1 MEGGLT
7 LGALEG
13 FMATWAKARTTFGEG
28 TPQDG
33 AVFDN
38 SPQLRQMQSNVESAK
53 PGSQW
58 TGAGADTYDAANQRQ
73 GRVLGDAAVLDQK
86 LRAEVDRSAAVVAAG
101 RRDLD
106 AVRHWVVSAAS
117 TVPQTPQGERMLYPI
132 VGKGAGEIAEILQ
145 KSNGDLNAIA
155 GRMRGLG
162 SEYQAL
168 AGGFKEDEG
177 GDKEVAAKLEEE
189 RKRNAQRDV
198 DLALKGDKDAQQ
210 RVRDVLNTIGPA
222 QVGGTPK
229 LNPEQASYLSQMQAQ
244 QKLRNVD
251 QLKEAAD
258 KGASDIMA
266 DSWQLM
272 SNPKL
277 EVPKTESRDGA
288 LEGNTTVKGGFDQ
301 LPDGVTSTLES
312 PGIEQSANLQK
323 IADITSTGHENFQK
337 DTDFDRGMIHKV
349 ADMMESPQW
358 RNGDPA
364 FHNPLD
370 LQMPWEPDPPP
381 PHADLERAASAAM
394 DAVSHDHQVVHDAI
408 TGKVE
413 PGNEFGQQVKIDH
426 EHFLYNLTHEEWDD
440 DGAAAGSLFDWTN
453 SAATGPEKGIAASTA
468 HAYGEYIG
476 HNSKDLMHLS
486 GSNVIGLDGVHT
498 LGDVNPHLTYAVA
511 EGLTPYINNIA
522 GLSGGLP
529 GFEALDEY
537 PLFADYTMP
546 DTKGLFAVL
555 NSDQGT
561 AALWN
566 SEVYKQALLHETAF
580 AQHPSN
586 FGADAHL
593 NASAMLRALVDDGAV
608 GAFDAFAENQ
618 NQIATT
624 EREWKEFGYD
634 AALGTLVA
642 GGGELPGAGPIAGE
656 AIDRVGGALKDEILG
671 TTEPIDPKN
680 PISNMSAET
689 ASSRILTTVALV
701 GGDIPLPQAHYDANH
716 NLIYPPGAQAVMVDG
731 EIVCP
736 PGVPFDKHSEAI
748 VKAAGD
754 VLGPAS
760 GGYSAIEG
768 MISRFNGVTETPNP
782 NG

>member
-1 MEGGLT
+1 MGVLD
-7 LGALEG
+7 G
-13 FMATWAKARTTFGEG
+13 FMTTWSKARTTFGEG

-33 AVFDN
+33 AQFDN
-38 SPQLRQMQSNVESAK
+38 SRQLQQMQSNVQSAK

-58 TGAGADTYDAANQRQ
+58 TGAGADTYDAANQKQ
-73 GRVLGDAAVLDQK
+73 GRVLGEAAALDQK

-106 AVRHWVVSAAS
+106 AVRQWVVSAAS

-155 GRMRGLG
+155 GRMRGIG

-177 GDKEVAAKLEEE
+177 GDKEVAAQLEEE

-210 RVRDVLNTIGPA
+210 RVRDVLNTIGPE
-222 QVGGTPK
+222 QVGGTTK
-229 LNPEQASYLSQMQAQ
+229 LSPEQASYLSQMQAQ
-244 QKLRNVD
+244 QQLRNVD

-277 EVPKTESRDGA
+277 EFPKTESRDGA
-288 LEGNTTVKGGFDQ
+288 IEGNTTVKGGFDQ
-301 LPDGVTSTLES
+301 LPDGIKSTLQS

-323 IADITSTGHENFQK
+323 IADITNTGHENFQK

-349 ADMMESPQW
+349 ADMMESPEW

-364 FHNPLD
+364 FDNPLD
-370 LQMPWEPDPPP
+370 LQMPWESDPPP
-381 PHADLERAASAAM
+381 PHADLERAATAAM

-408 TGKVE
+408 TGNVE
-413 PGNEFGQQVKIDH
+413 KDNEFGQQNKVNSYD
-426 EHFLYNLTHEEWDD
+426 FMYNLTHEEWDD
-440 DGAAAGSLFDWTN
+440 DGAAAGSLFDWTH
-453 SAATGPEKGIAASTA
+453 SAATGTENGIAADTA
-468 HAYGEYIG
+468 SSYAEFIG
-476 HNSKDLMHLS
+476 SHSNDLMRLD
-486 GSNVIGLDGVHT
+486 GSNVVGLEGVHT

-522 GLSGGLP
+522 GLPNGLP
-529 GFEALDEY
+529 GFDALDNVDQTGY
-537 PLFADYTMP
+537 SMP
-546 DTKGLFAVL
+546 DAKGLFAVL
-555 NSDQGT
+555 NSEQNT
-561 AALWN
+561 ATLWN
-566 SEVYKQALLHETAF
+566 TEVYKQALLHETAF
-580 AQHPSN
+580 AQNPSN

-593 NASAMLRALVDDGAV
+593 TSSATLRGLVDAGTV
-608 GAFDAFAENQ
+608 GAFDAFAQNQ
-618 NQIATT
+618 NQIAAT

-642 GGGELPGAGPIAGE
+642 GGGELPGAGTIAGE

-671 TTEPIDPKN
+671 APNPIDSKD
-680 PISNMSAET
+680 PISNMTPLQASNHILSAM
-689 ASSRILTTVALV
+689 AAVGNDVA
-701 GGDIPLPQAHYDANH
+701 LPQAHYDANH
-716 NLIYPPGAQAVMVDG
+716 NLVYPPGAQAVLVNG
-731 EIVCP
+731 EIVRP
-736 PGVPFDKHSEAI
+736 PGVSPAQFQ
-748 VKAAGD
+748 AAVVQAATD
-754 VLGPAS
+754 TLGPAA
-760 GGYSAIEG
+760 GGYSASEG
-768 MISRFNGVTETPNP
+768 IQNTYNGVTENPNP
-782 NG
+782 NK

>member
-1 MEGGLT
+1 VGVLD
-7 LGALEG
+7 G
-13 FMATWAKARTTFGEG
+13 FMTTWSKARTTFGEG

-33 AVFDN
+33 AQFDN
-38 SPQLRQMQSNVESAK
+38 SPQLQQMQSNVESAK

-58 TGAGADTYDAANQRQ
+58 TGAGADTYDVANQKQ
-73 GRVLGDAAVLDQK
+73 GRVLGEAAALDQK
-86 LRAEVDRSAAVVAAG
+86 LRAEIDRSAAVVAAG

-106 AVRHWVVSAAS
+106 AVRQWVVSAAS

-155 GRMRGLG
+155 GRMRGIG

-210 RVRDVLNTIGPA
+210 RVRDVLNTIGPE
-222 QVGGTPK
+222 QVGGTTK
-229 LNPEQASYLSQMQAQ
+229 LSPEQASYLSQMQAQ

-251 QLKEAAD
+251 QLKDAAD

-272 SNPKL
+272 SNPRL
-277 EVPKTESRDGA
+277 EFPKTESRDGA
-288 LEGNTTVKGGFDQ
+288 IEGNTTVKGGFDQ
-301 LPDGVTSTLES
+301 LPDGIKSTLQS

-323 IADITSTGHENFQK
+323 IADITNTGHENFQK

-349 ADMMESPQW
+349 ADMIESPER

-364 FHNPLD
+364 FDNPLD
-370 LQMPWEPDPPP
+370 LQMPWESDPPP
-381 PHADLERAASAAM
+381 PHADLERAATTAM

-408 TGKVE
+408 TGNVE
-413 PGNEFGQQVKIDH
+413 KDNEFGQQSKVDH

-440 DGAAAGSLFDWTN
+440 DGAAAGSLFDWTH
-453 SAATGPEKGIAASTA
+453 SAATGTENGIAADTASTYA
-468 HAYGEYIG
+468 EFIG
-476 HNSKDLMHLS
+476 SHSNDLMHLN

-498 LGDVNPHLTYAVA
+498 PGDVNPHLTYAVA

-522 GLSGGLP
+522 GVPGGP
-529 GFEALDEY
+529 DAFAPLDEIGQY
-537 PLFADYTMP
+537 EDNSMP
-546 DTKGLFAVL
+546 DAKGLFAVL
-555 NSDQGT
+555 NSEQTT
-561 AALWN
+561 ATLWN

-586 FGADAHL
+586 FGSDPHL
-593 NASAMLRALVDDGAV
+593 AASANLRGLVDSGTV
-608 GAFDAFAENQ
+608 GAFDAFAQNQ
-618 NQIATT
+618 NQIAAT
-624 EREWKEFGYD
+624 EHEWKQFGYD
-634 AALGTLVA
+634 AALGTLTA
-642 GGGELPGAGPIAGE
+642 TGGSLPGVGPITGE
-656 AIDRVGGALKDEILG
+656 AIDRVGAALQDEILG
-671 TTEPIDPKN
+671 TTTPIDPKD
-680 PISNMSAET
+680 PINNMSTEV
-689 ASSRILTTVALV
+689 ASKHILTSMIAV
-701 GGDIPLPQAHYDANH
+701 GHEVPLPQAHYDANH
-716 NLIYPPGAQAVMVDG
+716 NLVYPPGAHAVIVNG
-731 EIVCP
+731 TVVCP
-736 PGVPFDKHSEAI
+736 PGVYPSEYL
-748 VKAAGD
+748 AAVTAATD
-754 VLGPAS
+754 QMLGPAP
-760 GGYSAIEG
+760 GGNSAAEG
-768 MISRFNGVTETPNP
+768 MAGRYTGVTENPNP

>member
-1 MEGGLT
+1 MGVLD
-7 LGALEG
+7 G
-13 FMATWAKARTTFGEG
+13 FMTTWSKARTTFGEG

-33 AVFDN
+33 AQFDS
-38 SPQLRQMQSNVESAK
+38 SPQLQQMQSNVESAK

-58 TGAGADTYDAANQRQ
+58 TGAGADTYDVANQQ
-73 GRVLGDAAVLDQK
+73 QARVLGEAAALDQK

-106 AVRHWVVSAAS
+106 AVRQWVVSAAS
-117 TVPQTPQGERMLYPI
+117 TVPQTPQGERMFYPI

-162 SEYQAL
+162 SEYQAF

-189 RKRNAQRDV
+189 RKWNAQRDV

-210 RVRDVLNTIGPA
+210 RVRDVLNTIGPE
-222 QVGGTPK
+222 QVRGTTK
-229 LNPEQASYLSQMQAQ
+229 LSPEQASYLSQMQAQ

-258 KGASDIMA
+258 KGAGDIMA

-277 EVPKTESRDGA
+277 EFPKTDSRDGA
-288 LEGNTTVKGGFDQ
+288 LEGDTTVKGGFDQ
-301 LPDGVTSTLES
+301 LPDGIKSTLQS
-312 PGIEQSANLQK
+312 PGIEQSADLQK
-323 IADITSTGHENFQK
+323 IADITNTGHENLQK

-364 FHNPLD
+364 FDNPLD
-370 LQMPWEPDPPP
+370 LQMPWESDPPP
-381 PHADLERAASAAM
+381 PHADLERAATTAM
-394 DAVSHDHQVVHDAI
+394 GAVSHDHQVVHDAI
-408 TGKVE
+408 TGNVE
-413 PGNEFGQQVKIDH
+413 KGNEFGQQSKIDH

-440 DGAAAGSLFDWTN
+440 DGAAAGSLFDWTH
-453 SAATGPEKGIAASTA
+453 SAATGTENGIAADTASTYA
-468 HAYGEYIG
+468 EFIG
-476 HNSKDLMHLS
+476 SHSNDLMHLN
-486 GSNVIGLDGVHT
+486 GSNVVGLEGVHT

-522 GLSGGLP
+522 GLASEITGFDPLDGSGQ
-529 GFEALDEY
+529 FDTYSMEN
-537 PLFADYTMP
+537 
-546 DTKGLFAVL
+546 TKGLFAVL
-555 NSDQGT
+555 NSEQTT
-561 AALWN
+561 ATLWN
-566 SEVYKQALLHETAF
+566 SEVYKQALLHETVF

-593 NASAMLRALVDDGAV
+593 TSSAMLRGLVDAGTV
-608 GAFDAFAENQ
+608 GAFDAFAQNQ
-618 NQIATT
+618 NQIGAT

-671 TTEPIDPKN
+671 STDAIDPKD
-680 PISNMSAET
+680 PINDMSAQT
-689 ASSRILTTVALV
+689 ASNRILTTVALT
-701 GGDIPLPQAHYDANH
+701 GGDVPLPQAHYDAHH
-716 NLIYPPGAQAVMVDG
+716 NLVYPSGAHAVLVNG

-736 PGVPFDKHSEAI
+736 PGVSYAEHQAAV

-754 VLGPAS
+754 LLGPAI

-768 MISRFNGVTETPNP
+768 MVATYNGATKNPNP
-782 NG
+782 HG